1 MEFEAWPKI
10 PRLNRD
16 VVVTEKI
23 DGTNACIIVSEK
35 FGEDELQATDPW
47 PNEVARFYN
56 GEDSYVLFA
65 QSRKRMITPGKN
77 TDNAGFATWVAENA
91 ALLGHLGPGRH
102 YGEWWGKGIQSG
114 GGIDHKRFSLFNV
127 GRASY
132 QAAIEG
138 GALPDN
144 VDVVPVLDRWGRY
157 DSERIAEILGRLLI
171 TGSVATL
178 RAGGEKGF
186 PAEGVIVYHTAAKQY
201 FKATVENDE
210 KPKGQG

>member
-23 DGTNACIIVSEK
+23 DGTNACIVIEPYD
-35 FGEDELQATDPW
+35 GTETMPEWQPITTWWDESGTYGIW
-47 PNEVARFYN
+47 
-56 GEDSYVLFA
+56 A
-65 QSRKRMITPGKN
+65 QSRKRVIRPGKSS
-77 TDNAGFATWVAENA
+77 DNAGFATWVLENVD
-91 ALLGHLGPGRH
+91 ALKHLGPGRH

-127 GRASY
+127 GRSSY
-132 QAAIEG
+132 YAAIEG
-138 GALPDN
+138 GVLPDN

-157 DSERIAEILGRLLI
+157 DSERIAGILARLRDE
-171 TGSVATL
+171 GSVATR
-178 RAGGEKGF
+178 RAGGGAF

-201 FKATVENDE
+201 FKATIENDE
-210 KPKGQG
+210 KPKGANA